1 MDSTPKNFSEYLEIT
16 SRLRIEASENKN
28 VCIKN
33 GISLLL
39 YAGFFILFF
48 CSIEIGTWAEKLRN
62 TAFVFGII
70 SAVVWFFRRHW
81 STITQLGLL
90 GMVFYI
96 ARKLFSY
103 FLVILVFGLILC
115 VVIDHFFSI
124 PTWVIA
130 PETRRIAIYVISN
143 LITAIT
149 FILLIYRLVIS
160 CLYQKAL
167 KNRLDSLTSWYET
180 HSLDLIDAENQ
191 KHHT

>member
-1 MDSTPKNFSEYLEIT
+1 MDSIPKNFSEYLEIT
-16 SRLRIEASENKN
+16 SRLRIESSENKN

-62 TAFVFGII
+62 TAFVFGTI
-70 SAVVWFFRRHW
+70 SAVIWFFRRHW
-81 STITQLGLL
+81 STITQLGFL
-90 GMVFYI
+90 GMIFYI
-96 ARKLFSY
+96 VRKLSSY
-103 FLVILVFGLILC
+103 FLVVLFFGLILC

-124 PTWVIA
+124 PAWVIT
-130 PETRRIAIYVISN
+130 PETRRITIYVVSN
-143 LITAIT
+143 LITIVT
-149 FILLIYRLVIS
+149 FILLIYRLLIS
-160 CLYQKAL
+160 CLYQQAL
-167 KNRLDSLTSWYET
+167 KNRLAFLTAWYET